1 MSKSGKKKK
10 RFSIL
15 PILLITVL
23 LLILS
28 YPKIKVMLAENK
40 KKRYFRKTF
49 DILYKNFNIRFNEA
63 EYKAEWIDEYMPSL
77 LSGTYGCHRIVKKV
91 RPEYKIE
98 ELNKEETKYSC
109 YDDILNVHEE
119 DVEFFDKRE
128 VVNLF
133 ELIMAYGFK
142 PYFFNELVYDK
153 SKGNDFEKIENI
165 ASKYNGKGPK
175 ASEELICGNF
185 EYEGLL
191 NVITEEDE
199 CSSSGILSGDRDRRF
214 EKYFSVER
222 EFEKIDWYEFK
233 KELRVHPVIEYTFEG
248 IEKDGLEKILEEMKP
263 YYNNEEYS
271 IVLVGIKKDFSE
283 DRVSW

>member
-40 KKRYFRKTF
+40 KKRYLKKTF

-98 ELNKEETKYSC
+98 ELNKEETRYSC
-109 YDDILNVHEE
+109 YDDILNVHSEN
-119 DVEFFDKRE
+119 VEFFGKVRIGS
-128 VVNLF
+128 LF

-175 ASEELICGNF
+175 ASEELECNIFDAG
-185 EYEGLL
+185 GLL
-191 NVITEEDE
+191 NVKIEEDE
-199 CSSSGILSGDRDRRF
+199 CSSGTLMNNRDRRF